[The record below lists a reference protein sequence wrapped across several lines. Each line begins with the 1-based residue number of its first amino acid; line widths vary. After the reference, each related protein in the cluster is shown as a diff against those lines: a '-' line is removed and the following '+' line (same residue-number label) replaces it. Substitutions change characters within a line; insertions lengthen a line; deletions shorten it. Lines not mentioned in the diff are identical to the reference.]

1 MLFLNP
7 WLLLALAGVSI
18 PVILHLVRRQAA
30 KPMDWGAMRFLHDTL
45 SERRRKME
53 WEDLL
58 LMAAR
63 CLLLA
68 LAALAITRPFVPPDS
83 TVPWMFVLPAA
94 LLAIAAFG
102 ASFVLAS
109 RKMRLL
115 LRLGAAALAFVAA
128 GLVFL
133 EHTLNLKRFEGS
145 GRRDVAIIIDA
156 SSSMTRETLAGNVFE
171 EAREEAKR
179 IVGDAPRGTSFVIV
193 SGGPSPRALTS
204 TPLTHRADVLEQ
216 LAALKP
222 VGGTFRA
229 HEALGVATLALAE
242 GNNSAKQIIVLTD
255 GQRHGWRF
263 GDAGAWQT
271 LEEAWDS
278 LPQKPKLLLRR
289 IGTKETLRNAGIS
302 GVVCNRRLVGTDRP
316 SVVRVSVENTGTEPV
331 TPGAVT
337 LEVEGQLVG
346 SESLGMLVP
355 GQSETVEFTHKFTTE
370 GPQALVAR
378 LDARDEVPDDDRAEH
393 IVTVRKKVRVLLVD
407 GNPSG
412 AFFDRAAGHTALAL
426 APTGALLMGRDPGD
440 GFLMD
445 PRVVAAPDLSES
457 DFEEADVIVLA
468 DVPRLP
474 SMLAS
479 KLTDRLA
486 GGIGLVVIAGPRS
499 DRNFYNQWTVS
510 DGPLMPLEL
519 GEETGNPE
527 GVSPAPATFQHE
539 SLALFRDEAASDLGQ
554 AVIQRWCKAETR
566 PGSGVVGAG
575 FSNGDPFL
583 AGRIYGRGRCL
594 MLSCALDRRS
604 GNLPARTSFVPLVH
618 ELVSWAAGGGPGLN
632 IDAAWSP
639 SIALGGS
646 FDGGLVANY
655 YRGGNEKRAVIER
668 IDPGVDF
675 QWGAGS
681 PAGKM
686 PADNFTVVW
695 RGGLVAP
702 FDGEYLIEAEVDD
715 EVTMTVGGS
724 KVLSTTLNEP
734 KSGKVSLKAG
744 RSVPV
749 EIRYREETGDA
760 YVRLFWTP
768 EGGVKSL
775 IPPSAWLPVA
785 ETSSESF
792 AVLDPLGETRR
803 ASVSSGRRGR
813 ELRIEGEAVPGL
825 YRVELPESL
834 RDAIPTLGKVQK
846 LPVVVRR
853 DIDESRIELSTE
865 EDLEEIRSRIDTFV
879 PESPDDVLAVMSG
892 RGFGR
897 EITRMIAI
905 AALIFLVLETALG
918 RWVSKSRRAG
928 EVENIDFGTDEPI
941 AFGKGGAR

>member
-1 MLFLNP
+1 
-7 WLLLALAGVSI
+7 V
-18 PVILHLVRRQAA
+18 
-30 KPMDWGAMRFLHDTL
+30 
-45 SERRRKME
+45 
-53 WEDLL
+53 
-58 LMAAR
+58 
-63 CLLLA
+63 
-68 LAALAITRPFVPPDS
+68 
-83 TVPWMFVLPAA
+83 
-94 LLAIAAFG
+94 
-102 ASFVLAS
+102 
-109 RKMRLL
+109 
-115 LRLGAAALAFVAA
+115 
-128 GLVFL
+128 
-133 EHTLNLKRFEGS
+133 
-145 GRRDVAIIIDA
+145 
-156 SSSMTRETLAGNVFE
+156 
-171 EAREEAKR
+171 
-179 IVGDAPRGTSFVIV
+179 
-193 SGGPSPRALTS
+193 
-204 TPLTHRADVLEQ
+204 
-216 LAALKP
+216 
-222 VGGTFRA
+222 
-229 HEALGVATLALAE
+229 
-242 GNNSAKQIIVLTD
+242 
-255 GQRHGWRF
+255 
-263 GDAGAWQT
+263 
-271 LEEAWDS
+271 
-278 LPQKPKLLLRR
+278 
-289 IGTKETLRNAGIS
+289 
-302 GVVCNRRLVGTDRP
+302 
-316 SVVRVSVENTGTEPV
+316 
-331 TPGAVT
+331 
-337 LEVEGQLVG
+337 
-346 SESLGMLVP
+346 
-355 GQSETVEFTHKFTTE
+355 
-370 GPQALVAR
+370 
-378 LDARDEVPDDDRAEH
+378 
-393 IVTVRKKVRVLLVD
+393 
-407 GNPSG
+407 
-412 AFFDRAAGHTALAL
+412 
-426 APTGALLMGRDPGD
+426 
-440 GFLMD
+440 
-445 PRVVAAPDLSES
+445 ES
-457 DFEEADVIVLA
+457 DFDEADVIVLA

-499 DRNFYNQWTVS
+499 DRDFYNQWTVQ

-519 GEETGNPE
+519 GEETGNPK

-566 PGSGVVGAG
+566 PGSGVVGAR

-594 MLSCALDRRS
+594 MLTCAFDRRS

-639 SIALGGS
+639 SIALGRS
-646 FDGGLVANY
+646 FEGGLVAKY
-655 YRGGNEKRAVIER
+655 YRGGKEKRAVIER

-675 QWGAGS
+675 QWGVGS
-681 PAGKM
+681 PDGKM

-695 RGGLVAP
+695 QGGLVAP

-724 KVLSTTLNEP
+724 NVLSTALHEP

-749 EIRYREETGDA
+749 EIRYREEAGDA

-768 EGGVKSL
+768 EGGVKSV

-792 AVLDPLGETRR
+792 AALDPLGVTRR

-825 YRVELPESL
+825 YRIELPETL
-834 RDAIPTLGKVQK
+834 RDAIPTLGEVQK

-879 PESPDDVLAVMSG
+879 PESPDDVLALMSG

-905 AALIFLVLETALG
+905 AALILLVLETALG
-918 RWVSKSRRAG
+918 RWVSRSRRTG